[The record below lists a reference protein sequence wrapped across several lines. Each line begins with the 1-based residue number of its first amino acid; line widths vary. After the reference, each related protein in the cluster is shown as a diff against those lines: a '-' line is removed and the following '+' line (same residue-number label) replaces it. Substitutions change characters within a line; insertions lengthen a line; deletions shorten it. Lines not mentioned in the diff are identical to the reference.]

1 MYAHKYETTVTADH
15 RLIVELPPSFPVGKA
30 EVIVLTKSEAP
41 RPAPP
46 QASQQRLFDWLDT
59 LPPSGRSVEEI
70 EAQIREE
77 RDSWGD

>member
-1 MYAHKYETTVTADH
+1 MYAAKYETTISADH
-15 RLIVELPPSFPVGKA
+15 RLNIELPPSFPVGKA
-30 EVIVLTKSEAP
+30 EVIVLAKSESQ
-41 RPAPP
+41 RPVPTDE
-46 QASQQRLFDWLDT
+46 SLQQLFNWLDT

>member
-1 MYAHKYETTVTADH
+1 MYAHKYETTIGADH
-15 RLIVELPPSFPVGKA
+15 RLNIELPHSFPVGKA
-30 EVIVLTKSEAP
+30 EVIVLAQSAP
-41 RPAPP
+41 QQPAPAKESLL
-46 QASQQRLFDWLDT
+46 QLFDWLDT